1 MLLQQPWMN
10 GLTALKIELKQAEEE
25 GKKIPASI
33 RAEAQALEGREA
45 NDREAVRR
53 AERLYAEIQALP
65 VEESFPYREPDA
77 LRKIQNERPEAVE
90 LPTWQGTR
98 EACLDRI
105 YGGWIGRSAGCLLG
119 QPVEGWR
126 SERIEGLL
134 RESGNYPIQNYISSA
149 LARDIR
155 EKYGVVDEGGAY
167 GAKKKGWINN
177 VSCMPEDDDTNYT
190 VLALKLLEDYGPDFT
205 PENVGECWL
214 SSLPLLHTCT
224 AERAAYINLCNLHL
238 PPESA
243 VFCNP
248 YREWIGAQ
256 IRGDLFGYI
265 NPGNPARAA
274 EMAWRDASISHVKNG
289 IYGEMFVSAMI
300 ASAFVLD
307 DPRKII
313 LAGLAQIPAA
323 SRLAAGIREAVEWK
337 DAGKTLTEAVS
348 LLRERWDEKDPH
360 DWCHTIPNAVLVV
373 LGLLYGEMDF
383 AGSIG
388 IGTAFG
394 FDTDCNS
401 ATIGSILGV
410 AQGEKTLP
418 YIWKEPLHDTLL
430 SGVHGFG
437 RVAIS
442 ELARRS
448 AALCSF
454 G

>member
-1 MLLQQPWMN
+1 M
-10 GLTALKIELKQAEEE
+10 
-25 GKKIPASI
+25 
-33 RAEAQALEGREA
+33 
-45 NDREAVRR
+45 
-53 AERLYAEIQALP
+53 
-65 VEESFPYREPDA
+65 
-77 LRKIQNERPEAVE
+77 
-90 LPTWQGTR
+90 
-98 EACLDRI
+98 
-105 YGGWIGRSAGCLLG
+105 
-119 QPVEGWR
+119 
-126 SERIEGLL
+126 
-134 RESGNYPIQNYISSA
+134 
-149 LARDIR
+149 
-155 EKYGVVDEGGAY
+155 
-167 GAKKKGWINN
+167 
-177 VSCMPEDDDTNYT
+177 
-190 VLALKLLEDYGPDFT
+190 
-205 PENVGECWL
+205 

-224 AERAAYINLCNLHL
+224 AERVAYINLCNLHL

-307 DPRKII
+307 DPRKIV

-337 DAGKTLTEAVS
+337 DAGKSLTEAVS

-373 LGLLYGEMDF
+373 FGLLYGEMDF
-383 AGSIG
+383 ARSIG

-410 AQGEKTLP
+410 AQGEKALP

-442 ELARRS
+442 ELARRT